1 MYHPIFS
8 INYIKLLSNIL
19 NLFSCI
25 VPIPCLQQCLASNC
39 NQVWRVYRFAA
50 LSTHLSNLEC
60 NFWPL
65 WIMTGAYRGKIS
77 SKNCLFFLGCLSLT
91 EVGLGYFFARCENSY
106 EVTCDDAVALYLF
119 TIKVM
124 HYWIP
129 PFDFQVNFPCD
140 SRSFFML

>member
-1 MYHPIFS
+1 M
-8 INYIKLLSNIL
+8 NYDR
-19 NLFSCI
+19 
-25 VPIPCLQQCLASNC
+25 CLQRENNSAQNDASFSLA
-39 NQVWRVYRFAA
+39 A
-50 LSTHLSNLEC
+50 
-60 NFWPL
+60 
-65 WIMTGAYRGKIS
+65 
-77 SKNCLFFLGCLSLT
+77 SLT